1 MDSNSI
7 LCIYTRIILAFVTE
21 AISIDLSTLPSGHL
35 SHQSHLTAAER
46 SNPMCPLRASH
57 VVVDLQLRKDLLPG
71 AICFAAYRLVHRSFR
86 HHALP
91 HPQRADRPHR
101 RRYDLDRRLDGKV
114 LVSYPTDGNS
124 YETYAIAGERSAGD
138 CWIQGT
144 AARRSTVGN
153 RLEIMAFD
161 VTDESESPR
170 MILVD
175 EYNRFV

>member
-1 MDSNSI
+1 MI
-7 LCIYTRIILAFVTE
+7 LTDAW
-21 AISIDLSTLPSGHL
+21 ID
-35 SHQSHLTAAER
+35 
-46 SNPMCPLRASH
+46 
-57 VVVDLQLRKDLLPG
+57 
-71 AICFAAYRLVHRSFR
+71 
-86 HHALP
+86 
-91 HPQRADRPHR
+91 
-101 RRYDLDRRLDGKV
+101 KV

-144 AARRSTVGN
+144 AARQSTVGN

-161 VTDESESPR
+161 VNDESKSPR